1 RRWASPAAAP
11 SRPKLSAVPT
21 RCWPA
26 SAASVA
32 AASPPTADRRWSSRK
47 PPSPSSRSTST
58 CRPSARSPSPAHAVP
73 ASAPSSCRR
82 GLHWSSAGA
91 SSRRRPSAPAFRS
104 LAWCRPMPEPLHLFI
119 LAGETSGD
127 RIGADLVRRLR
138 LQSELRLSGVGGTEL
153 EAQGL
158 APLFP
163 MHELSV
169 MGWADVL
176 PRLPRLLW
184 RARQVARAIIR
195 DRPDVVVLVD
205 AQ

>member
-1 RRWASPAAAP
+1 
-11 SRPKLSAVPT
+11 
-21 RCWPA
+21 
-26 SAASVA
+26 
-32 AASPPTADRRWSSRK
+32 
-47 PPSPSSRSTST
+47 
-58 CRPSARSPSPAHAVP
+58 
-73 ASAPSSCRR
+73 
-82 GLHWSSAGA
+82 
-91 SSRRRPSAPAFRS
+91 
-104 LAWCRPMPEPLHLFI
+104 
-119 LAGETSGD
+119 
-127 RIGADLVRRLR
+127 LR

-205 AQ
+205 AQVFSAIVARQVRAAGVRTPILLYVSPAVWAWKPERAGKLRGLFDEVLSVLPFEPRVLRELEGPP